1 MSQAEGRLG
10 AVIIFMPFEPALD
23 RTGFAC
29 GRPEL
34 DKWLRE
40 YAGQQERAG
49 SARTTFAVDEK
60 EACIAGFFS
69 LVTYQL
75 EPSEAAGAMAGKR
88 KYPIPAML
96 LARLAVDVDYQGRGI
111 GRIVLFTALEYLV
124 KTSHAIGFEI
134 VVVDALD
141 ESAACFYL
149 KHGFRR
155 FADHGLKLFMTTQ
168 DLRATFIN
176 PR

>member
-1 MSQAEGRLG
+1 VSQAEGRLG